1 VNYNFAIAGGG
12 PTGLSLAAQTYNGWF
27 VGSGFEYS
35 FDWLPIP
42 GIFLKTEYRY
52 SQYNSPNGASVPLTG
67 GVLGVPVVGAALQ
80 SQKATQMISTELV
93 WRFNWFGGH
102 Y

>member
-1 VNYNFAIAGGG
+1 LAG
-12 PTGLSLAAQTYNGWF
+12 QTYNGWF

-35 FDWLPIP
+35 FDFLPIP

-52 SQYNSPNGASVPLTG
+52 SQYNSPNGTSVPLTG
-67 GVLGVPVVGAALQ
+67 LVGGAALQ